1 MVFNPLKMLFPK
13 KFLGVDV
20 GTSFVKL
27 VEVSRFGYRRKLENY
42 GSLPASVLYQKPF
55 RTFEKNTLV
64 LSDNDIARAIR
75 AIMEQAKIETRQ
87 VVFSI
92 PDFSSFFTTI
102 ELPAMSKEELPQ
114 AIRYEA
120 RQHIPLPLGETTLDW
135 QLMDKRQ
142 IDQQKKLK
150 VLLVAVPNEII
161 NQYQE
166 IARLAQLELYALEAE
181 VFGLIRALTKE
192 DDKSPV
198 ALIDIGAQS
207 TTCNIVEKKNL
218 KTSYSFD
225 MSANDLADTISKS
238 LGVTH
243 LEAEELEKSQGIK
256 IFEGN
261 ENKGVREILLPLV
274 DVILREVETVFNNFY
289 RKGGRD
295 IQKIVLAGGVA
306 LLPGL
311 KEYFQGRFK
320 KEVEIANPFTDLFYP
335 PILENTLRE
344 MGPAFSIAVGVAL
357 RGLEY

>member
-1 MVFNPLKMLFPK
+1 MVFNPLKMLLPK
-13 KFLGVDV
+13 KFLGIDI
-20 GTSFVKL
+20 GTSFIKM

-55 RTFEKNTLV
+55 RTFEKNTLI
-64 LSDNDIARAIR
+64 LSSEDIARAIR
-75 AIMEQAKIETRQ
+75 AVMQQAKIETRQ

-102 ELPAMSKEELPQ
+102 ELPSMSEEELPQ
-114 AIRYEA
+114 AVRYEA

-135 QLMDKRQ
+135 QLLDERQ
-142 IDQQKKLK
+142 IEQQKRLK

-161 NQYQE
+161 NQYRE
-166 IARLAQLELYALEAE
+166 IARLANLELYALEAE
-181 VFGLIRALTKE
+181 VFGLIRALAKE
-192 DDKSPV
+192 DDKDPL

-218 KTSYSFD
+218 KVSYSFD
-225 MSANDLADTISKS
+225 MSANDLTDTVSKS
-238 LGVTH
+238 LGVTY
-243 LEAEELEKSQGIK
+243 LEAEELKKSQGLK
-256 IFEGN
+256 MSEGN
-261 ENKGVREILLPLV
+261 ESKGVREILLPLV

-289 RKGGRD
+289 QKGGRE
-295 IQKIVLAGGVA
+295 IQKIILAGGVA

-311 KEYFQGRFK
+311 KEYFRGRFR
-320 KEVEIANPFTDLFYP
+320 KEVEIANPFVDLFYP

-344 MGPAFSIAVGVAL
+344 MGPAYAIAVGVAL